1 MVVSLTGTS
10 VGSIARLGTL
20 FTVLG
25 VLGTAGFYLYG
36 PVVTPALHGAAT
48 AECNRL
54 TGGNYRSY
62 RLEWVVE
69 KRPHWLCGD
78 GQEPGERPVDLG
90 WWVTP
95 HF

>member
-1 MVVSLTGTS
+1 MGVSLTGVRGGS
-10 VGSIARLGTL
+10 VGRLTTL
-20 FTVLG
+20 FSVVG
-25 VLGTAGFYLYG
+25 VLGAAGFYLYG
-36 PVVTPALHGAAT
+36 PAVTPALHGAAT
-48 AECNRL
+48 TECNRL

-69 KRPHWLCGD
+69 TQPHWLCGD
-78 GQEPGERPVDLG
+78 RREPGNRPVDLG